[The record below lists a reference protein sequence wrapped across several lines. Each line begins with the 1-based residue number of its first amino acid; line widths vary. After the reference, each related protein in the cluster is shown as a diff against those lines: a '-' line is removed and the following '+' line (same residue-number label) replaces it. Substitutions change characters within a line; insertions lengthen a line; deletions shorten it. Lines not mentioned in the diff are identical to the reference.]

1 MHTKICGAV
10 SQRDHYRSG
19 RTTIETMTS
28 SDFNIHDLQGRARD
42 LYMQTLRR
50 YPAQLLIN
58 CQSLV
63 DNMKCLKRR
72 VNSPAADGIHH
83 QSSSRVE
90 VLGVIK
96 AEGYG
101 HGLMAAALCALAGG
115 ATWLAS
121 AQPREVLQLRRAG
134 ITYDRARLLALTSS
148 IPHSPFED
156 LIKDDIDIAV
166 GWSDT
171 LESIIAASRKVHKKA
186 RIHIAVET
194 GFGRNGFTKEELMKT
209 LPQFLAAIK
218 NEDIEITG
226 IFSHFAV
233 ADSPHNPLFV
243 KETQKQ
249 YDIFKD
255 YIEIL
260 HNNGIN
266 PSMVHVANTAA
277 TLNLPHTWFT
287 MVRPGIGFYGY
298 SPDPDMGTGE
308 DYGLKPAM
316 TLQAQLSTVR
326 DVDSHQAISY
336 GRTYETVS
344 PTNIA
349 IVPVG
354 YADGIHRSVSGFNKA
369 GSLDLDCVGAPVL
382 VHGDKGSLLTYV
394 SGRVCMDQ
402 FMVDLHAGAEKL
414 GIHQGNTVTLWGPSL
429 QGETKIYQ
437 VQPSG
442 DIKAID
448 SKIGTCKAG
457 SCKSCESEVSNSKNC
472 GNVARNN
479 EDYSKE
485 NYSREIKES
494 RENRGN
500 KNGHETEKRMCT
512 NFYPSVEEW
521 ASCARTIN
529 YDILTS
535 LRNRIPRIYFNAH
548 RALGERDIALLEA
561 QLLPRDIIIS

>member
-1 MHTKICGAV
+1 M
-10 SQRDHYRSG
+10 
-19 RTTIETMTS
+19 S
-28 SDFNIHDLQGRARD
+28 SDFNIHDLQGRARE

-63 DNMKCLKRR
+63 DNMKCLKER
-72 VNSPAADGIHH
+72 VKPSVTNDVHCT
-83 QSSSRVE
+83 SSSRVE
-90 VLGVIK
+90 VLGIIK

-101 HGLMAAALCALAGG
+101 HGLMAAALCALTGG

-134 ITYDRARLLALTSS
+134 IPYERARLLALTSS

-171 LESIIAASRKVHKKA
+171 LEAIIAASQKAHKKA
-186 RIHIAVET
+186 YIHIAVET
-194 GFGRNGFTKEELMKT
+194 GFGRNGFTKEEFIKT
-209 LPQFLAAIK
+209 LPRLLTAIE
-218 NEDIEITG
+218 NENIEITG

-243 KETQKQ
+243 KETEKQ
-249 YDIFKD
+249 YKIFKD

-260 HNNGIN
+260 HDSGVN
-266 PSMVHVANTAA
+266 PPVIHVANTAA

-336 GRTYETVS
+336 GRTYETTS

-369 GSLDLDCVGAPVL
+369 GSLDMDYAGAPVL
-382 VHGDKGSLLTYV
+382 VHGDKGSLLAHV

-402 FMVDLHAGAEKL
+402 FMVDLHGGAEKL
-414 GIHQGNTVTLWGPSL
+414 GIHQGHTVTLWGPSL

-437 VQPSG
+437 AQSDG
-442 DIKAID
+442 DIKAINN
-448 SKIGTCKAG
+448 T
-457 SCKSCESEVSNSKNC
+457 ENE
-472 GNVARNN
+472 ARA
-479 EDYSKE
+479 D
-485 NYSREIKES
+485 
-494 RENRGN
+494 
-500 KNGHETEKRMCT
+500 
-512 NFYPSVEEW
+512 FYPSVEEW
-521 ASCARTIN
+521 ATCARTIN

-535 LRNRIPRIYFNAH
+535 LRNRIPRIYFNVH
-548 RALGERDIALLEA
+548 KALEQRDIALLEA